1 MVSFKKGCNWGS
13 TEMKNWI
20 ATELKWKEC
29 TEESCKQQSRSGSK
43 VPLSAVT
50 LESASPWKERRFRDL
65 KYLKRTRDGS

>member
-29 TEESCKQQSRSGSK
+29 TEESCKLSGSE

-50 LESASPWKERRFRDL
+50 LESASPWKEWRFRDL